1 MDPVEDGSMKSW
13 DPPPEQF
20 VETLCEA
27 NRLVSEGN
35 DVASV
40 CQQLRISMNTYNRWQ
55 NVYEAISSTD
65 ASRLAALE
73 KENTELKR
81 LWEQRALPL
90 KGKAAL
96 VTGGASGIGAAT
108 AVALASAGADV
119 AITWY
124 QGDPHD
130 PNEVVEAIT
139 NVGGIALALEGD
151 VGHTPDVERIT
162 QSAGAE
168 FGRLDIVVANAGI
181 LRSSPTVN
189 LQDREWN
196 EVLDIDLGGVL
207 RCFRA
212 ALPGMV
218 DRRSGR
224 LLTTT
229 SIAGIWGWPKGV
241 AYAAAKAGIIGLV
254 RSLAVEVGQYG
265 ITVNAVAPGTIV
277 SAQSLDDRNSL
288 GPMGLS
294 ANEQKV
300 PLRRNGCPSDVAAAF
315 GYLASDD
322 ASYVTGHVLV
332 IDGGLTLCPMP

>member
-1 MDPVEDGSMKSW
+1 MKSW

-20 VETLCEA
+20 MATLCEA
-27 NRLVSEGN
+27 NRLISEGN
-35 DVASV
+35 DAAAV
-40 CQQLRISMNTYNRWQ
+40 CRELEISIQTYRRWRSL
-55 NVYEAISSTD
+55 YEAISSKD
-65 ASRLAALE
+65 AARLAALQ
-73 KENTELKR
+73 KENTELKLR
-81 LWEQRALPL
+81 SVQRALSL

-108 AVALASAGADV
+108 AVTLASAGAEV

-124 QGDPHD
+124 RGDTHD

-139 NVGGIALALEGD
+139 NVGGTALAFEGD
-151 VGHTPDVERIT
+151 VARTSDVKRIT
-162 QSAGAE
+162 RAVSAE

-181 LRSSPTVN
+181 LRSSPTAD
-189 LQDREWN
+189 LRDRDWN

-218 DRRSGR
+218 DRQSGR

-229 SIAGIWGWPKGV
+229 SIAGLWGWPKGV

-265 ITVNAVAPGTIV
+265 ITVNAVAPGAII
-277 SAQSLDDRNSL
+277 SAQSLDERNSL
-288 GPMGLS
+288 GPIGLR

-300 PLRRNGCPSDVAAAF
+300 PLRRNGRPGDVAAAF
-315 GYLASDD
+315 AYLASDD

-332 IDGGLTLCPMP
+332 VDGGVTLCPLP